1 MAERFFR
8 FPVCCPVGNVGVSQ
22 SDVEFFEFT
31 VPVPGLIHSI
41 QFYCQA
47 IAAAASAR
55 VKKNGDPITGDI
67 VPGAKAVSVVTP
79 SDPFVNTGDAITVHA
94 TTDAA
99 GTFTALTVTVIIKQ
113 QEAVSTI

>member
-1 MAERFFR
+1 MASRFFR

-47 IAAAASAR
+47 IAANASSQ
-55 VKKNGDPITGDI
+55 VKKNGTAITAAI
-67 VPGAKAVSVVTP
+67 IPAAKVVSRVVPT
-79 SDPFVNTGDAITVHA
+79 DPFVNEGDAITVHA

-113 QEAVSTI
+113 QEAVNTI

>member
-8 FPVCCPVGNVGVSQ
+8 FPVCCPVGDVGVSQ

-31 VPVPGLIHSI
+31 APVSGLIHSI

-47 IAAAASAR
+47 IAAAASVV
-55 VKKNGDPITGDI
+55 VKKNAAAIT
-67 VPGAKAVSVVTP
+67 PAVTP
-79 SDPFVNTGDAITVHA
+79 AAKTVSKVAPTDPFVNEEDAITVHA

-99 GTFTALTVTVIIKQ
+99 GSFTALTVTVIIKQ